1 MTLLIIGGTG
11 TLGSQIVR
19 QALDKNYKV
28 KCLVRSL
35 KRSKFLNEWGADL
48 IKADLTKPETL
59 TGVLEGV
66 KIIID
71 ASASRPND
79 ATPAQEIDLVGKLNL
94 IRVAKQAKVKLFI
107 TFALINNFK
116 YQNIPAMKIQSIIEN
131 SLKESKLN
139 YTIFRLPAFFQG
151 LIGQYGIPLLEN
163 NPIVVINESAAIP
176 YIDTQDVAKISLKAI
191 NNEQA
196 KNQIF
201 QVCGPKAWFSNEI
214 IDLCEK
220 LSGQKAQTRTFPIG
234 LINFSKNFA
243 SLFEWTWPVA
253 NRLAF
258 TQVFEDPF
266 ISESEKQ
273 KVLQT
278 FQLTES
284 DFLPLEEYFKDYFEK
299 ILQDL
304 QKLNFQKPKDLLF

>member
-107 TFALINNFK
+107 TFTLINNF
-116 YQNIPAMKIQSIIEN
+116 
-131 SLKESKLN
+131 
-139 YTIFRLPAFFQG
+139 
-151 LIGQYGIPLLEN
+151 
-163 NPIVVINESAAIP
+163 
-176 YIDTQDVAKISLKAI
+176 
-191 NNEQA
+191 
-196 KNQIF
+196 
-201 QVCGPKAWFSNEI
+201 FS
-214 IDLCEK
+214 
-220 LSGQKAQTRTFPIG
+220 S
-234 LINFSKNFA
+234 
-243 SLFEWTWPVA
+243 
-253 NRLAF
+253 
-258 TQVFEDPF
+258 
-266 ISESEKQ
+266 
-273 KVLQT
+273 VLVGD
-278 FQLTES
+278 E
-284 DFLPLEEYFKDYFEK
+284 
-299 ILQDL
+299 
-304 QKLNFQKPKDLLF
+304 